1 MLEKN
6 QSQNVETIRDLMKS
20 INEAWLK
27 GQTAELKAFFHPCI
41 RFVSQNLE
49 TLADDRQACINS
61 YADFTNNAKLLS
73 FTESDLDIQTWG
85 STAVASYRFDIEYNL
100 NNQTHR
106 DSGRDM
112 FFFTFQDSRWRA
124 VWRMMLE
131 G

>member
-1 MLEKN
+1 MPEETR
-6 QSQNVETIRDLMKS
+6 SQNVEVLRDLMKS

-27 GQTAELKAFFHPCI
+27 GRTAELKAFFHPRI

-49 TLADDRQACINS
+49 TLADDRQSCINS
-61 YADFTNNAKLLS
+61 YADFTSNTQVVS
-73 FTESDLDIQTWG
+73 FTESDFDIQTWG
-85 STAVASYRFDIEYNL
+85 ASAVVSYHFDIEYEHEGER
-100 NNQTHR
+100 HR

-112 FFFTFQDSRWRA
+112 FLFTYQENRWQA

>member
-6 QSQNVETIRDLMKS
+6 QSKNVETIRDLMKS

-27 GQTAELKAFFHPCI
+27 GKTSELKTFFHPRI

-49 TLADDRQACINS
+49 TLAD
-61 YADFTNNAKLLS
+61 
-73 FTESDLDIQTWG
+73 
-85 STAVASYRFDIEYNL
+85 
-100 NNQTHR
+100 
-106 DSGRDM
+106 
-112 FFFTFQDSRWRA
+112 SRWQA